1 MLDGWPRGAQLFPI
15 VNIVEEI
22 RARAAEHPRHAAI
35 VVARQAD
42 GDVESISYSALVAA
56 MENTAAL
63 TRAAIDGPGRRI
75 GLLAP
80 QGPGFVAAAL
90 GILDAG
96 CCLVPIPTDQ
106 SEAALREFAR
116 RSQLHALVRTD
127 AEVSI
132 EVLSDAPAPE
142 DRFVALDPAYLRFT
156 SGTTNERKG
165 VVISHARILE
175 RLTAANRGMEICGD
189 DRILWLLP
197 MAHHFVVSILLY
209 LRKGATILLP
219 ANSLARSVLDLA
231 ADAEPTVFY
240 ASPYHYGL
248 LAKDISQQRL
258 DTVRLAVS
266 TADGLRAEIA
276 VRFRERYGVDLVQ
289 ALGIIEV
296 GLPVMNLTSAAT
308 KSTAL
313 GRPLPDYEVWLRG
326 DDGLPIADSGSAE
339 RCGEVCIRGP
349 GMFDAYL
356 DPWTLSASVLE
367 PDGFRTGDQGWFDAD
382 GDIHLVGRRANRIN
396 MAGLKFFSEEVEAV
410 LDRHP
415 AIQRSR
421 VYARDHPH
429 LGQIPVAE
437 VVLQPGSEEPATR
450 ALSDFCKEQLAAYKI
465 PRQFNVVETLPMTA
479 TGKVRRR

>member
-1 MLDGWPRGAQLFPI
+1 M
-15 VNIVEEI
+15 
-22 RARAAEHPRHAAI
+22 
-35 VVARQAD
+35 VARQAD
-42 GDVESISYSALVAA
+42 GDVESISYAELVAA
-56 MENTAAL
+56 LENDAVL
-63 TRAAIDGPGRRI
+63 IRAAIDGPGRRI

-106 SEAALREFAR
+106 TESALREFIR

-127 AEVSI
+127 PEVSV
-132 EVLSDAPAPE
+132 EVLSGAPAPDE
-142 DRFVALDPAYLRFT
+142 RFVALDPAYLRFT

-165 VVISHARILE
+165 VVISHARIIE
-175 RLTAANRGMEICGD
+175 RLKAANRGMEIRAD

-209 LRKGATILLP
+209 LRNGATILLP
-219 ANSLARSVLDLA
+219 ANSLAHSVLDLA
-231 ADAEPTVFY
+231 ARAEPTVFY

-248 LAKDISQQRL
+248 LAKDVSQRQL
-258 DTVRLAVS
+258 GQVRLAVS
-266 TADGLRAEIA
+266 TAEGLRAETA
-276 VRFRERYGVDLVQ
+276 LLFRERHDLDLVQ

-296 GLPVMNLTSAAT
+296 GLPVMNLASAAS
-308 KSTAL
+308 KPTAL
-313 GRPLPDYEVWLRG
+313 GRPLPDYDVWLRG
-326 DDGLPIADSGSAE
+326 DDGLPIAASGSAE

-356 DPWTLSASVLE
+356 DPWTPSPSVLE
-367 PDGFRTGDQGWFDAD
+367 PDGFRTGDQGWFDTD
-382 GDIHLVGRRANRIN
+382 GDLHLVGRRANRIN
-396 MAGLKFFSEEVEAV
+396 MAGMKFFSEEVEAV

-437 VVLQPGSEEPATR
+437 VVLQPGSDEPATK
-450 ALSDFCKEQLAAYKI
+450 ALSAFCKEQLAAYKV
-465 PRQFNVVETLPMTA
+465 PRQFNVVESIPMTA
-479 TGKVRRR
+479 TGKVRRH